1 MEMPCSSWVGQYI
14 SRGDA
19 SVTDEAPVETGPTVA
34 IACTPLPFKAGAVY
48 YCDGIEIV
56 VPSTRHV
63 SRSAR
68 STVAARPIPPDP
80 AR

>member
-48 YCDGIEIV
+48 YWDGVGIV
-56 VPSTRHV
+56 VPSTRRA

-68 STVAARPIPPDP
+68 STVAARPIPPYP